1 MCDETYKEKF
11 ITFLRGLEMQSIE
24 DFIELPVEDIRVT
37 AAVLK
42 YIIDNNKT
50 RQLLKDL
57 DRLDSLF
64 SESIHE

>member
-1 MCDETYKEKF
+1 MSDETYKEKF
-11 ITFLRGLEMQSIE
+11 IAFLKGLEMQSIE
-24 DFIELPVEDIRVT
+24 EFIEFPAEDIKVT
-37 AAVLK
+37 AIVLK
-42 YIIDNNKT
+42 HIINNSKT